1 MFAAKSWAPPEK
13 HSKHNRRA
21 SVMKLFQLIFVGL
34 ALLVVPASACLW
46 DRDTLDQER
55 RRFPSILELITGHFL
70 RHSPEFYQWRITD
83 RERQLQ
89 AKPDAISLY
98 DDLAVAHEKLGNY
111 QKAIDLMLE
120 KDRLKPGQYETSANL
135 GTFYLHSG
143 QYEKGLAEIHKAIAI
158 NPDAHFGRE
167 IYQARLV
174 EYLLSRPQQGQPST
188 DGFTLPLDDSAG
200 SPHQPRGFAAYL
212 ARLIVD
218 QTGESEDDV
227 DFDKRQEAIQVELS
241 SALKG
246 VTGMMRFGN
255 FDSPILLESLADLL
269 LAQGFDADAKQLA
282 ARAYLKASY
291 ETDGVVSSNYRQL
304 AEQAIEMQVTQAK
317 GNQQMQLTALER
329 QFQAELKEA
338 ESWFDATTRSEKA
351 WIQNGINPEVEFD
364 KAYPADPQLDTS
376 SLTIPVLPSSPVR
389 PVWHYGIFALG
400 PIGLFLLWKKA
411 KQK

>member
-1 MFAAKSWAPPEK
+1 
-13 HSKHNRRA
+13 
-21 SVMKLFQLIFVGL
+21 
-34 ALLVVPASACLW
+34 
-46 DRDTLDQER
+46 
-55 RRFPSILELITGHFL
+55 
-70 RHSPEFYQWRITD
+70 
-83 RERQLQ
+83 
-89 AKPDAISLY
+89 
-98 DDLAVAHEKLGNY
+98 
-111 QKAIDLMLE
+111 
-120 KDRLKPGQYETSANL
+120 
-135 GTFYLHSG
+135 
-143 QYEKGLAEIHKAIAI
+143 
-158 NPDAHFGRE
+158 
-167 IYQARLV
+167 
-174 EYLLSRPQQGQPST
+174 
-188 DGFTLPLDDSAG
+188 
-200 SPHQPRGFAAYL
+200 
-212 ARLIVD
+212 LIVD

-246 VTGMMRFGN
+246 VTGMMRFGS

-291 ETDGVVSSNYRQL
+291 ETDGEVSSKYRQL

-351 WIQNGINPEVEFD
+351 WIQNGINPEVEFE

-389 PVWHYGIFALG
+389 PAWHYGIFALG